1 MPDRSAPSPWLFYRA
16 VPLPALAPNTCWD
29 LVLGWRFARVPPG
42 DIHDLAEQMNDTQY
56 KALRAFIASM
66 DGDLVAQEELKA
78 YGNAY
83 SHLIDY
89 VVDQTVDQLSLSPR
103 DLHPAK

>member
-1 MPDRSAPSPWLFYRA
+1 
-16 VPLPALAPNTCWD
+16 
-29 LVLGWRFARVPPG
+29 
-42 DIHDLAEQMNDTQY
+42 MNDTQY

-83 SHLIDY
+83 KHLIDY

-103 DLHPAK
+103 DLHPAN

>member
-1 MPDRSAPSPWLFYRA
+1 
-16 VPLPALAPNTCWD
+16 
-29 LVLGWRFARVPPG
+29 
-42 DIHDLAEQMNDTQY
+42 MNDTQY

-66 DGDLVAQEELKA
+66 DGDLVAQEELKP

-83 SHLIDY
+83 AHLVDY
-89 VVDQTVDQLSLSPR
+89 MVDQTIEQMSLSPR